1 MTDPS
6 TFEAS
11 LGEAEDA
18 CFEALCRILDLR
30 AGVNAFIGANDGRTE
45 CAVFDIGALQTGDQT
60 TYRAQRFHF
69 RGQVDLYNRNRR
81 TLQAWLM
88 RIVAGLPVQ
97 RHGGTES
104 FLRTDTNVVQ
114 FRVAPEA
121 TAISAITSADIETAT
136 AGKKIPT
143 FTATVTFNIVFR
155 AGLRETAAAE
165 SPDGEDEDGG
175 QA

>member
-30 AGVNAFIGANDGRTE
+30 AGATAFIGANDGRTD
-45 CAVFDIGALQTGDQT
+45 CMVFDIGALQTGDMT
-60 TYRAQRFHF
+60 TYRAERFHF
-69 RGQVDLYNRNRR
+69 RGQADLYNRNRR

-88 RIVAGLPVQ
+88 RIVAALPVQ

-104 FLRTDTNVVQ
+104 HLRADTNVVQ
-114 FRVAPEA
+114 FRVVPEP
-121 TAISAITSADIETAT
+121 TAITAVTSTDIETAT
-136 AGKKIPT
+136 NGKKIPT
-143 FTATVTFNIVFR
+143 FTATVTFDIVFR
-155 AGLRETAAAE
+155 AGVRDTEAAP
-165 SPDGEDEDGG
+165 SPDDADE
-175 QA
+175 

>member
-1 MTDPS
+1 MIDPS

-30 AGVNAFIGANDGRTE
+30 VGVTAFIGANDGRPD
-45 CAVFDIGALQTGDQT
+45 CAVFDIGALQTGDMT
-60 TYRAQRFHF
+60 TYRAERFHF

-81 TLQAWLM
+81 TLQVWLM
-88 RIVAGLPVQ
+88 RIVAALPVQ

-104 FLRTDTNVVQ
+104 FLRTDTNVIQ
-114 FRVAPEA
+114 FRVVPEP
-121 TAISAITSADIETAT
+121 TAISDIKSADIETAT

-143 FTATVTFNIVFR
+143 NTATVTFDIVFK
-155 AGLRETAAAE
+155 AGVRETEAAE
-165 SPDGEDEDGG
+165 SPDGEDEGG
-175 QA
+175 

>member
-30 AGVNAFIGANDGRTE
+30 AGVSAFIGANDGRTD
-45 CAVFDIGALQTGDQT
+45 CIVFDIGALRTGDQMA
-60 TYRAQRFHF
+60 YRAGRFHF
-69 RGQVDLYNRNRR
+69 RGQADLYNRNRR

-88 RIVAGLPVQ
+88 RIVAALPVQ

-104 FLRTDTNVVQ
+104 FLRSGTNVVQ

-121 TAISAITSADIETAT
+121 SAISGVTSADIETAT
-136 AGKKIPT
+136 AGKKIPA
-143 FTATVTFNIVFR
+143 FTATVAFDIVFR
-155 AGLRETAAAE
+155 AGVRETAAAE
-165 SPDGEDEDGG
+165 SPDGEDEGG
-175 QA
+175 E

>member
-18 CFEALCRILDLR
+18 CFNALCRILDLR
-30 AGVNAFIGANDGRTE
+30 AGVTAFIGANDGRPD
-45 CAVFDIGALQTGDQT
+45 CAVFDIGAIQTGDMT
-60 TYRAQRFHF
+60 TYRAGRFHF
-69 RGQVDLYNRNRR
+69 RGQADLYNRNRR
-81 TLQAWLM
+81 TLQSWLM

-104 FLRTDTNVVQ
+104 FLRRDTNVIQ
-114 FRVAPEA
+114 FRVVPET
-121 TAISAITSADIETAT
+121 TAISGVTSADIETAT

-143 FTATVTFNIVFR
+143 YTATAPPEIVFK
-155 AGLRETAAAE
+155 AGVRDTVAAE
-165 SPDGEDEDGG
+165 SPDGEDEG
-175 QA
+175 AE

>member
-30 AGVNAFIGANDGRTE
+30 AGVTAFIGANDGRTD
-45 CAVFDIGALQTGDQT
+45 CMVFDIGALQTGDMA
-60 TYRAQRFHF
+60 TYRAERFHF
-69 RGQVDLYNRNRR
+69 RGRADLYNRSRR

-88 RIVAGLPVQ
+88 RIVAALPVQ

-104 FLRTDTNVVQ
+104 RLRADTNVLQ
-114 FRVAPEA
+114 FRVVPEPG
-121 TAISAITSADIETAT
+121 AITALAPADIETAT
-136 AGKKIPT
+136 NGRKIPV
-143 FTATVTFNIVFR
+143 FTATVTFDVVFR
-155 AGLRETAAAE
+155 AGARDTEAAP
-165 SPDGEDEDGG
+165 SPDDAEE
-175 QA
+175 

>member
-30 AGVNAFIGANDGRTE
+30 AGVTAFIGANDGRAD
-45 CAVFDIGALQTGDQT
+45 CAVFDIGALQTGDVT
-60 TYRAQRFHF
+60 TYRAERFHF

-88 RIVAGLPVQ
+88 RIVAALPVQ

-104 FLRTDTNVVQ
+104 FLRAGTNVIQ
-114 FRVAPEA
+114 FRVVPEP
-121 TAISAITSADIETAT
+121 TAISGITSAEIETAT

-143 FTATVTFNIVFR
+143 YAVTVTFDIVFK
-155 AGLRETAAAE
+155 AGVRETVAAE
-165 SPDGEDEDGG
+165 SPDDGNG
-175 QA
+175 DG

>member
-30 AGVNAFIGANDGRTE
+30 AGATAFIGANDGRTD
-45 CAVFDIGALQTGDQT
+45 CMVFDIGALQTGDVT
-60 TYRAQRFHF
+60 TYRAERFHF
-69 RGQVDLYNRNRR
+69 RGQADLYNRNRR

-88 RIVAGLPVQ
+88 RIVSALPVQ

-104 FLRTDTNVVQ
+104 RIREDTNVLQ
-114 FRVAPEA
+114 FRVAPET
-121 TAISAITSADIETAT
+121 TAISAVTSVDIETAT
-136 AGKKIPT
+136 NGRKIAAY
-143 FTATVTFNIVFR
+143 TASVTFDIVFR
-155 AGLRETAAAE
+155 AGARDTEAAP
-165 SPDGEDEDGG
+165 SPDDP
-175 QA
+175 

>member
-30 AGVNAFIGANDGRTE
+30 AGVTAFIGANDGRPD
-45 CAVFDIGALQTGDQT
+45 CAVFDIGTLQTGDMT
-60 TYRAQRFHF
+60 TYRAERFHF
-69 RGQVDLYNRNRR
+69 RGQADLYNRNRR

-88 RIVAGLPVQ
+88 RIVAALPVQ

-104 FLRTDTNVVQ
+104 FLRAETNVLQ
-114 FRVAPEA
+114 FRVVPE
-121 TAISAITSADIETAT
+121 TSAISGITSADIETAT

-143 FTATVTFNIVFR
+143 YTATVTFDIVFR
-155 AGLRETAAAE
+155 AGVRDTAAAE
-165 SPDGEDEDGG
+165 SPDGEDEG
-175 QA
+175 AE

>member
-30 AGVNAFIGANDGRTE
+30 AGVNAFIGANDGRAD
-45 CAVFDIGALQTGDQT
+45 CLVFDIGALQTGDQT
-60 TYRAQRFHF
+60 TYRAVRFHF
-69 RGQVDLYNRNRR
+69 RGQADLYNRNRR
-81 TLQAWLM
+81 KLQAQLM

-104 FLRTDTNVVQ
+104 FLRADTNVLQ
-114 FRVAPEA
+114 FRVVPE
-121 TAISAITSADIETAT
+121 TSAISAVKSAEIETAT

-143 FTATVTFNIVFR
+143 FTATVTFDIVFR
-155 AGLRETAAAE
+155 TGVRDTAAAE
-165 SPDGEDEDGG
+165 SPDGEDEGG
-175 QA
+175 E